1 MLVEVA
7 KPVTLL
13 IVFSILSLYAVFST
27 AFLVPSSDMH
37 QRIFDSL
44 SRLALAAVI
53 SLIGGLILREEPKKS
68 PAERPRLTATLPVQI
83 FCWAVSAMFV
93 LFLVSCY
100 GETYCVF
107 YRDVRL

>member
-53 SLIGGLILREEPKKS
+53 SLIGGLILRGRVGRRS
-68 PAERPRLTATLPVQI
+68 CTASLSQNR
-83 FCWAVSAMFV
+83 A
-93 LFLVSCY
+93 
-100 GETYCVF
+100 
-107 YRDVRL
+107 